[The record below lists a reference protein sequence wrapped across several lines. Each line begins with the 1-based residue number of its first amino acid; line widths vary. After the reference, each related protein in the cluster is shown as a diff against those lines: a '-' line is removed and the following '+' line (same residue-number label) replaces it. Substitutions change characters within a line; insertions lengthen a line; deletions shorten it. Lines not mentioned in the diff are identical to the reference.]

1 MGKICGLHL
10 PIIGKFIAVAPH
22 LDVVSERP
30 NLGSFILFAM
40 CETGFRLSIVCISG
54 KDVNKSNSSTF
65 HANVGHNRCI
75 H

>member
-30 NLGSFILFAM
+30 NLGPFILFAM

-54 KDVNKSNSSTF
+54 KT
-65 HANVGHNRCI
+65 
-75 H
+75 